1 MSESLSAE
9 DLLARVGQQD
19 LAALGELYDRY
30 AFRVFGLMMHILS
43 SRDEAEEILVQA
55 FQRLW
60 SESSPLSEEGGS
72 VAAWL
77 VVTARQAALDRLRIV
92 RKGKLRPDARAETAG
107 TEEGIETSSRNTKV
121 FTSAPPAPKS
131 VPKTAG
137 PRTGAGK
144 SGPGGRAKFAA
155 MAGVPPAWLPRPGE
169 IELIDD
175 RLGLLHKVIN
185 QLPMSQRQAL
195 ELAIFAGL
203 SETEIAAE
211 LGEPLGKTRTGLR
224 AAVTFVKHRR
234 RAILGKWAANI

>member
-1 MSESLSAE
+1 MSEALSAE
-9 DLLARVGQQD
+9 DLLVRVGQQD
-19 LAALGELYDRY
+19 LAAWGELYDRY
-30 AFRVFGLMMHILS
+30 AFRVFGLVMRILS
-43 SRDEAEEILVQA
+43 SRKEAEEILAQV
-55 FQRLW
+55 FQRLR
-60 SESSPLSEEGGS
+60 SESPVLLEAGGS

-77 VVTARQAALDRLRIV
+77 VVTARQAALDRLRVV
-92 RKGKLRPDARAETAG
+92 RMSKPRPDARAETAG
-107 TEEGIETSSRNTKV
+107 AEKGSDTSSRNTKI
-121 FTSAPPAPKS
+121 FTSAPPAPKA
-131 VPKTAG
+131 VTKTAG

-144 SGPGGRAKFAA
+144 SGPGGRAKLAA
-155 MAGVPPAWLPRPGE
+155 MVGVPPAWLPRPGE
-169 IELIDD
+169 IELIDG

>member
-1 MSESLSAE
+1 MSEAPSAE
-9 DLLARVGQQD
+9 DLLARIAQQN
-19 LAALGELYDRY
+19 LAAMGELYDRY
-30 AFRVFGLMMHILS
+30 AFRVFGLLMHILS
-43 SRDEAEEILVQA
+43 SREEAEEILAQV

-60 SESSPLSEEGGS
+60 TESRILREEGSS

-77 VVTARQAALDRLRIV
+77 VVTARQAALDWLCIV
-92 RKGKLRPDARAETAG
+92 RKGRLRPAARAEAAG
-107 TEEGIETSSRNTKV
+107 GEKAIDTSSRYTKV
-121 FTSAPPAPKS
+121 STSAPPAPRAAT
-131 VPKTAG
+131 KTAG
-137 PRTGAGK
+137 PRSGAGK
-144 SGPGGRAKFAA
+144 SGPRGRATLAA
-155 MAGVPPAWLPRPGE
+155 LLGVPPAWLPRPGE

-175 RLGLLHKVIN
+175 RLELLHKVIN

-224 AAVTFVKHRR
+224 AAVTFVRHRR

>member
-1 MSESLSAE
+1 MSEALSSE

-30 AFRVFGLMMHILS
+30 AFRVFGVILQILS
-43 SRDEAEEILVQA
+43 SRDEAEEILLQV

-60 SESSPLSEEGGS
+60 SESPTLREEGGS

-77 VVTARQAALDRLRIV
+77 VLTARQAALDGLRIAPM
-92 RKGKLRPDARAETAG
+92 GKLQSDAYAETAG
-107 TEEGIETSSRNTKV
+107 TEKGIDTSSQNTKA
-121 FTSAPPAPKS
+121 FTSVPPAPKA
-131 VPKTAG
+131 VTKTAG

-144 SGPGGRAKFAA
+144 SGPGGRAKLAA
-155 MAGVPPAWLPRPGE
+155 VAGIPPAWLPRPAE
-169 IELIDD
+169 IGLIED

-185 QLPMSQRQAL
+185 QLPILQRQAL
-195 ELAIFAGL
+195 EFAIFAGL
-203 SETEIAAE
+203 GETEIAAQ